1 MELKDKIKALRTEQG
16 LTQTQL
22 AEKLFVSRSAVAKW
36 ENGLGLPNEESLRLL
51 EELFGVTR
59 EQIAT
64 AQPETVIVA
73 KNRRIRLGLI
83 GSIAG
88 WVALILLVIFLNIL
102 PFALH
107 SGNYGFTPEMAAG
120 SFADRPYIDTGDC
133 RIYYCVFEGDWEDG
147 RHWSDLQFFKVV
159 QNHFWGSTVLEL
171 DIGSTCRIVSH
182 NNYIV
187 ARLYSFKGKDGYYH
201 ILRKAKIYKAHEAG
215 EPLVWDVPAE
225 LITATS
231 VNIGSKEYVL
241 EKGFFFVTDEP
252 VEYFK
257 IDGQWYDVE

>member
-36 ENGLGLPNEESLRLL
+36 ENGLGLPNEESMQLL

-59 EQIAT
+59 QEIAT
-64 AQPETVIVA
+64 AEPETVIVA
-73 KNRRIRLGLI
+73 KNRRIRLGVM

-88 WVALILLVIFLNIL
+88 WSALILLVIAMYIL
-102 PFALH
+102 PFAIQN
-107 SGNYGFTPEMAAG
+107 GNYGFTPEMAAG

-133 RIYYCVFEGDWEDG
+133 RVYYCVFEGDWEDG

-159 QNHFWGSTVLEL
+159 RKHFWGSTVLDL

-182 NNYIV
+182 QNYIV
-187 ARLYSFKGKDGYYH
+187 GRLYSFKGRDGYHH

-215 EPLVWDVPAE
+215 EPLVWDIPSE

-231 VNIGSKEYVL
+231 ITIGGEEYAL
-241 EKGFFFVTDEP
+241 EAGFFFTTDEP

-257 IDGQWYDVE
+257 IEGQWYDVE